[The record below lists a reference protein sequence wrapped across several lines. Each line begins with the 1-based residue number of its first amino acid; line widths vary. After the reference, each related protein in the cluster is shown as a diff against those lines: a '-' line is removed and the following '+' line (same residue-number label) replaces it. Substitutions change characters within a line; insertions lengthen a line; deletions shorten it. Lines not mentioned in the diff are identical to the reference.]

1 MKTYI
6 KNILTALMLCFV
18 ISSCQ
23 DNENWRIIPYEP
35 EPEVPA
41 EGPAELRIAG
51 GHQGWK
57 PEAEV
62 IGKLYPVK
70 NDAGEMDG
78 DYAGY
83 VYLSTEFKIC
93 PNAGWDGAFGT
104 SDNTPEGSMVTGDGL
119 GNLKVATEGYY
130 YVTCN
135 IKDLTWKADPMNF
148 GVIGDA
154 TPGGWNDDTDLTYDA
169 ADLKLKVD
177 ITLTDGKIKFRAN
190 DAWDVPNGDF
200 GAGEE
205 EGKLAT
211 KGADILVTAGKYQI
225 IVDLSTTDYT
235 YKLIAQ

>member
-6 KNILTALMLCFV
+6 KNILTALMLCFA

-35 EPEVPA
+35 EPEVPSS
-41 EGPAELRIAG
+41 GPAELRIAG

-83 VYLSTEFKIC
+83 VYLGTEFKIC
-93 PNAGWDGAFGT
+93 PNASWDGAFGASENT
-104 SDNTPEGSMVTGDGL
+104 SEGSMETGDGL

-135 IKDLTWKADPMNF
+135 IKDLTWKADPLNF
-148 GVIGDA
+148 GVVGDA
-154 TPGGWNDDTDLTYDA
+154 TGSWDIDNPLTYDA
-169 ADLKLKVD
+169 ADLKLK
-177 ITLTDGKIKFRAN
+177 ITMDLVDGKIKFRAN
-190 DAWDVPNGDF
+190 GAWGVPNGEF
-200 GAGEE
+200 GGGDE
-205 EGKLAT
+205 EGKLFP
-211 KGADILVTAGKYQI
+211 KGADIPVTVGKYQI